1 MEYTSSSQSSSSSL
15 SQKEQFSHFEFNVT
29 SPILKSKK
37 NRKKKIGKFVDQ
49 IKKFKKQ
56 APKIHD
62 DTHAIKSNDIDYHS
76 SNYRIS
82 FFDTKETADEVAN
95 TTGTEFFVFEGPTYK
110 SNYSENH
117 QHHKFLSKIKKYH
130 SSHLHLITSM
140 IQSDDGEEEDEDEL
154 EEGDVKAQRQRPRQV
169 PHRGYL
175 KMTRPTKKYFK
186 KKKKPKDQASVYS
199 FSSVSSSTTTTT
211 SSHKRKR
218 LHIHL
223 TNKRKRQQNRKKKP
237 IAIPAA
243 AAAAA
248 VEQEKKS
255 SLIQIRHQMMDF
267 KIPADWTCI
276 SSKVNKNPKSTN
288 FKIIRDTTLLDT
300 KISNEIKRIETSRS
314 VIEDYIHRIE
324 QLNMDMEHHFNL
336 FSSRDTKSK
345 EMEQSSID
353 LRKSR
358 QLLQQA
364 YNRHVR
370 LTVKTKNTMNPSI
383 RLENLQIK
391 VQSLH
396 KSDFL
401 GLVVLK
407 HVRRWAFSFVLFC
420 VMCISFLYIKKN
432 QQ

>member
-110 SNYSENH
+110 SNYSESVYSSQHVSLCTLLTLFIGPVDH

-324 QLNMDMEHHFNL
+324 QLNMDMEVEF
-336 FSSRDTKSK
+336 
-345 EMEQSSID
+345 I
-353 LRKSR
+353 
-358 QLLQQA
+358 
-364 YNRHVR
+364 
-370 LTVKTKNTMNPSI
+370 P
-383 RLENLQIK
+383 
-391 VQSLH
+391 
-396 KSDFL
+396 
-401 GLVVLK
+401 
-407 HVRRWAFSFVLFC
+407 
-420 VMCISFLYIKKN
+420 
-432 QQ
+432 